1 MALPPPSVARQPLH
15 HRVVQVEAF
24 KRDDGLFDLEAR
36 LTDTKPFPIDL
47 PSGRREAG
55 DPVHDMV
62 LRVTIDARFT
72 IVGVE
77 ADPMRVPMPGT
88 CEAVAPKYERL
99 VGLNLLRGF
108 RRQVQARLGRT
119 EGCTHLSELT
129 AVLPT
134 AALQSIAHLVRP
146 VDDPRPSEPPFFIGQ
161 CHAYDR
167 SGEVVRR
174 HYPQWFVRADRTEK
188 SDP

>member
-1 MALPPPSVARQPLH
+1 MALSPPSPARQPLH
-15 HRVVQVEAF
+15 RRVVQVEAF
-24 KRDDGLFDLEAR
+24 QREDGLFDLEAR
-36 LTDTKPFPIDL
+36 LTDTKPHPVDL
-47 PSGRREAG
+47 LSGRREAG
-55 DPVHDMV
+55 DPVHDMI
-62 LRVTIDARFT
+62 LRVTIDAQFT
-72 IVGVE
+72 IVGAE
-77 ADPMRVPMPGT
+77 ADLSRVPMPGT

-134 AALQSIAHLVRP
+134 AALQSIAHRVRP
-146 VDDPRPSEPPFFIGQ
+146 IDASVASEPPFYIGQ

-174 HYPQWFVRADRTEK
+174 HYPQWFVQVDRTEK

>member
-1 MALPPPSVARQPLH
+1 MALSPPSVARQPLH
-15 HRVVQVEAF
+15 RRAVQIEAF
-24 KRDDGLFDLEAR
+24 GREDGLFDLEAR
-36 LTDTKPFPIDL
+36 LTDTKPFAIDL
-47 PSGRREAG
+47 LSGRRDAG
-55 DPVHDMV
+55 DPVHDMF
-62 LRVTIDARFT
+62 LRVTIDAQFT

-77 ADPMRVPMPGT
+77 ADPARVPNTGV

-108 RRQVQARLGRT
+108 RKQVQARLGRI

-129 AVLPT
+129 SVLPT

-146 VDDPRPSEPPFFIGQ
+146 VDDPHASEPPFFIGQ

-174 HYPQWFVRADRTEK
+174 HYPQWFVQVDRTEK